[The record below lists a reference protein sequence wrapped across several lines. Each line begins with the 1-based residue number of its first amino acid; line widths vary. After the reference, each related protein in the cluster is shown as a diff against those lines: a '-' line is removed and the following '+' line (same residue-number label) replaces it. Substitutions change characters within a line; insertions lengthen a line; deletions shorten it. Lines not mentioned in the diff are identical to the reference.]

1 MNLYEELELVGAA
14 VRREQDFTN
23 VEAGRTVTRWEFM
36 EARVNRVM
44 PQISDA
50 NVAIGDFLAT
60 PDGLARP
67 AAELLREVREAIAAL
82 EHLATADLER
92 LMAEHID
99 LCSYRLDAWQT
110 ALFSQPPGRAQ
121 PARRARR
128 RRCREA
134 RRASRR
140 LWLARERPAGAAA
153 ARSSRRSRS
162 RQTCAKTA

>member
-1 MNLYEELELVGAA
+1 M
-14 VRREQDFTN
+14 RREQDFTN

-50 NVAIGDFLAT
+50 NLAIGDFLTT

-67 AAELLREVREAIAAL
+67 AAELLREVRESIASL

-99 LCSYRLDAWQT
+99 LCSYRLDAWQS
-110 ALFSQPPGRAQ
+110 ALFSQTARTPQSCCVNPGWRCRK
-121 PARRARR
+121 ARRAP
-128 RRCREA
+128 
-134 RRASRR
+134 RR
-140 LWLARERPAGAAA
+140 LRLARKCPAGATADGRPAGAD
-153 ARSSRRSRS
+153 SRR
-162 RQTCAKTA
+162 TCAKTA